1 MVFRKLHKCNYKVI
15 GISYPTKTVLG
26 LPEDNIMEVDIIC
39 PKCGKIGIV
48 CTDKKFSDMV
58 IKQSRKG
65 SNFSVP
71 YFIWSKVIKK
81 SNLVWNNIGLNIN
94 TK

>member
-39 PKCGKIGIV
+39 PKCGKTGIV

-65 SNFSVP
+65 SNFFSSVF
-71 YFIWSKVIKK
+71 YMVK
-81 SNLVWNNIGLNIN
+81 SN
-94 TK
+94 KEK

>member
-1 MVFRKLHKCNYKVI
+1 
-15 GISYPTKTVLG
+15 
-26 LPEDNIMEVDIIC
+26 MEVDIIC
-39 PKCGKIGIV
+39 PKCGKTGIV

-81 SNLVWNNIGLNIN
+81 SNLV
-94 TK
+94 